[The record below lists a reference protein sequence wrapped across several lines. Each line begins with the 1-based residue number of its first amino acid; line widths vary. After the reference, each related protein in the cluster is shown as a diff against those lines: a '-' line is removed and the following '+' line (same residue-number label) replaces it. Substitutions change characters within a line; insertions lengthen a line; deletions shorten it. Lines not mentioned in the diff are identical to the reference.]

1 MKGYQTAGG
10 FISNKIADI
19 ITQIVPSESTTP
31 AQTENYTKN
40 IIQRKNNRKYQKKDI
55 YFTNYRENLH

>member
-1 MKGYQTAGG
+1 MIFIIKRDIELSLEIKILMKGYQTAGG

-40 IIQRKNNRKYQKKDI
+40 II
-55 YFTNYRENLH
+55 

>member
-1 MKGYQTAGG
+1 MNLEIKILMKGYQIAGG

-40 IIQRKNNRKYQKKDI
+40 II
-55 YFTNYRENLH
+55 

>member
-1 MKGYQTAGG
+1 MIFIIKRDIELNLEIKIFMKGYQTSGG

-19 ITQIVPSESTTP
+19 ITQIVPSESTIP

-40 IIQRKNNRKYQKKDI
+40 II
-55 YFTNYRENLH
+55 